1 MVRTIF
7 IAVATLWC
15 STISL
20 AQEYPSRPI
29 TFVVPTP
36 PGGAIDTVARAMGE
50 EMSKRLGGHVVIDN
64 RSGAS
69 GMLGTQVVARAAPDG
84 YTVLVTNSTPILTVP
99 YIFAKVPYTVQK
111 DLDFVTQIAG
121 GQLVLAVGRDVP
133 AKTMKEFLAWATQNK
148 GKVNYGSIGTGTSGH
163 LVSAYLNQSLG
174 LDMVHVPYRGE
185 TPMIQDLLGGQLSW
199 GFGTLGALAPHLQS
213 GRLRALAV
221 IAERR
226 VKELPDT
233 PTMSE
238 AGLTDPEYKPLGW
251 IVMMVPAGTPAPIRD
266 RLEKEA
272 REVIQT
278 TVMKARFQTLG
289 LDPIGSSSL
298 QFRKDYAT
306 LAPVVERMVRISGA
320 KAE

>member
-20 AQEYPSRPI
+20 AQEYPGRPI

-36 PGGAIDTVARAMGE
+36 PGGAIDAVARAMGE

-84 YTVLVTNSTPILTVP
+84 YTVLVTNSTPILTAP
-99 YIFAKVPYTVQK
+99 YIFAKVPYNVQK

-289 LDPIGSSSL
+289 LDPIGSSSV